1 MTEQQAIGLTT
12 CHSITN
18 KSIHGGRLLSNKYV
32 VALIG
37 IIIGV
42 VIGFIIGFIAIA
54 QGKAE
59 EIRALTINT
68 DTLRQSNLDLFD
80 QVRELGSLHEDSQL
94 LEAEL
99 SRVLLSAASGGGL
112 NMKMMPHPE
121 TGEATVPL
129 PEVFSF
135 DSNHA
140 FCRVDTNREAFIMP
154 TYAMGDLLIEKNQFF
169 MSMSTTSIDDFSVS
183 KNSDGL
189 NTVTI
194 TGGLDCLT
202 EVAKANMTLGSREVA
217 EYAEYKIQAIDGGLG
232 GGAAGDY
239 FKFTVYFDSE
249 TAPVNYQIFGPEFT
263 FTGDMIEGEITIPTP
278 R

>member
-1 MTEQQAIGLTT
+1 ME
-12 CHSITN
+12 
-18 KSIHGGRLLSNKYV
+18 NKYV
-32 VALIG
+32 VAGIG

-42 VIGFIIGFIAIA
+42 VIGFIIGFLAIA
-54 QGKAE
+54 QGRAE
-59 EIRALTINT
+59 EIRTLTINT
-68 DTLRQSNLDLFD
+68 DTLRKSNLDLLG
-80 QVRELGSLHEDSQL
+80 QVQELGSLHEDSQL

-140 FCRVDTNREAFIMP
+140 FCRVDTNKEAFIMP
-154 TYAMGDLLIEKNQFF
+154 TYAMGDVLVEKNEFF
-169 MSMSTTSIDDFSVS
+169 MAMTTTSIDDFRVS
-183 KNSDGL
+183 KNSDGQ

-217 EYAEYKIQAIDGGLG
+217 EYAEYKIQAVDGGLG
-232 GGAAGDY
+232 GGAAGDT
-239 FKFTVYFDSE
+239 FKFTVYFDPKE
-249 TAPVNYQIFGPEFT
+249 APINYAIFGPEFT
-263 FTGDMIEGEITIPTP
+263 FTGDMIEGEVTVPGL

>member
-1 MTEQQAIGLTT
+1 MNYRALLPVLTLVLGLLIGFVPVYSSQSSKIQDLETAQLELSDTNRGMTE
-12 CHSITN
+12 
-18 KSIHGGRLLSNKYV
+18 
-32 VALIG
+32 
-37 IIIGV
+37 
-42 VIGFIIGFIAIA
+42 
-54 QGKAE
+54 
-59 EIRALTINT
+59 
-68 DTLRQSNLDLFD
+68 
-80 QVRELGSLHEDSQL
+80 ELGELRGANDQSDR

-99 SRVLLSAASGGGL
+99 SRALLSAASGGGL

-140 FCRVDTNREAFIMP
+140 FCRVDTNKEAFIMP
-154 TYAMGDLLIEKNQFF
+154 TYAMGDVLIEKNEFF
-169 MSMSTTSIDDFSVS
+169 MAMTTTSIDDFRVS
-183 KNSDGL
+183 KNSDGQ

-217 EYAEYKIQAIDGGLG
+217 EYAQYKIQAVDGGLG
-232 GGAAGDY
+232 GGAAGDT
-239 FKFTVYFDSE
+239 FKFTVYFDPKES
-249 TAPVNYQIFGPEFT
+249 PINYAIFGPEFT
-263 FTGDMIEGEITIPTP
+263 FTGDMIEGEVTVPGL

>member
-1 MTEQQAIGLTT
+1 VELE
-12 CHSITN
+12 N
-18 KSIHGGRLLSNKYV
+18 RYV
-32 VALIG
+32 VAGVGIVIG
-37 IIIGV
+37 L
-42 VIGFIIGFIAIA
+42 VIGFAIGFLSIA
-54 QGKAE
+54 QGRAS
-59 EIRALTINT
+59 EIDALTVNAA
-68 DTLRQSNLDLFD
+68 TLRQSNLELLG
-80 QVRELGSLHEDSQL
+80 QVQQLGSLQDDSKL

-99 SRVLLSAASGGGL
+99 SRALLSAASGGGL

-140 FCRVDTNREAFIMP
+140 FCRVDTNKEAFIMP
-154 TYAMGDLLIEKNQFF
+154 TYAMGDLLIEENEFF
-169 MSMSTTSIDDFSVS
+169 MAMSTTSIDDFSVS

-202 EVAKANMTLGSREVA
+202 EVAKANMTMGSREVA

-232 GGAAGDY
+232 GGAAGDD
-239 FKFTVYFDSE
+239 FKFTVYFDAE